1 MRDGF
6 IKIAAVT
13 PAVEIAD
20 AAANARAIV
29 NGASRAEGMGAKLII
44 FPELSVCG
52 YTVGDLFL
60 QEKLLSGCVDA
71 LFYIAENTEKLN
83 AVIAVGAPLVSG
95 GKLYNC
101 ALLTA
106 NFTKRATSP
115 LSTEKRAK

>member
-29 NGASRAEGMGAKLII
+29 NGAVRAEGMGAKLII

-52 YTVGDLFL
+52 YTAGDLFL
-60 QEKLLSGCVDA
+60 QEKLLLG
-71 LFYIAENTEKLN
+71 
-83 AVIAVGAPLVSG
+83 
-95 GKLYNC
+95 
-101 ALLTA
+101 
-106 NFTKRATSP
+106 
-115 LSTEKRAK
+115 